1 VHSLGEDGSLSS
13 YNARSGRAI
22 ADRFEP
28 NRGQREADEEKLQ
41 AALRGLREL
50 VGGAGGMNA
59 LLSEVGQ
66 LAAHAIP
73 GVDGVSVT
81 ALHASDGK
89 LHVQAWEFTAPF
101 VRELDIRQFVE
112 LSQGPCIA
120 SMTSRRPIVSPSLSA
135 DTRWRRF
142 GARIAGLGVES
153 ALSLPLLIDDQM
165 IGSINCYAHSRAAFG
180 HHAVQLGMAFAKPA
194 ALSLKDAQ
202 LRRVARAAAEQPH
215 RSLKSQSVINQAIG
229 IVRGRT
235 GGSDQDALAQLQHI
249 SQTENVELA
258 AIAQRVVQQAVR
270 PQNRRSHTR
279 GGASSHVRYS

>member
-1 VHSLGEDGSLSS
+1 MQSLGKDGSLSR
-13 YNARSGRAI
+13 YKAQSGRAV

-41 AALRGLREL
+41 AALRSLRGL
-50 VGGAGGMNA
+50 VGGAGRVNA

-89 LHVQAWEFTAPF
+89 LHVQAWEVTAPF

-112 LSQGPCIA
+112 LSQGPCIT
-120 SMTSRRPIVSPSLSA
+120 SMTARRPVVSSSLSA

-142 GARIAGLGVES
+142 GASIAGLGVES

-165 IGSINCYAHSRAAFG
+165 IGSINCYALSRGAFG

-194 ALSLKDAQ
+194 AESLKNAQ
-202 LRRVARAAAEQPH
+202 LRRVAREQGEQTH
-215 RSLKSQSVINQAIG
+215 RSLRSHSVIDHAIG

-235 GGSDQDALAQLQHI
+235 GASDQDALAHLQHI

-258 AIAQRVVQQAVR
+258 AIAQRVVQQAVHR
-270 PQNRRSHTR
+270 QNRRSHTR
-279 GGASSHVRYS
+279 GGASSHVRQG

>member
-1 VHSLGEDGSLSS
+1 MLGEDGSLSN
-13 YNARSGRAI
+13 YNAQSGRAV

-28 NRGQREADEEKLQ
+28 NRGQREADEEHLQ
-41 AALRGLREL
+41 AALRGLRGL
-50 VGGAGGMNA
+50 VGGAGRVNA
-59 LLSEVGQ
+59 LLSEVAQ
-66 LAAHAIP
+66 LAADAIP

-89 LHVQAWEFTAPF
+89 LHVQAWEVTAPF

-120 SMTSRRPIVSPSLSA
+120 SMTARRPIVSPSLSA

-142 GARIAGLGVES
+142 GASIAGLGVES

-165 IGSINCYAHSRAAFG
+165 IGSINCYAFSPAAFG

-194 ALSLKDAQ
+194 AESLKNAQ
-202 LRRVARAAAEQPH
+202 LRRVAREQAEQPH
-215 RSLKSQSVINQAIG
+215 RSASSHSVIDHAIG

-235 GGSDQDALAQLQHI
+235 GASDQDVLAHLQHI

-270 PQNRRSHTR
+270 RQNRRSHTR
-279 GGASSHVRYS
+279 GGASSHVRYR